1 MAAVKIIFVK
11 LSLCCTNTQL
21 TCTSV
26 YLVYLS
32 VSHNPL
38 CHSINQT
45 SSLQRLLQPHAVHSH
60 THTWH
65 VKTQTTGSHTN
76 SPTPTLINTH
86 TCMCIHTLTHKH
98 ARSYKSHESG
108 KFFPLSLFRLHFS
121 LTTHCDCMRHDPWEL
136 TTKTSKLV
144 PHTWKLF
151 IFNFFGSLTTF
162 GLCVA
167 REEVYCLATKR
178 LFLPLPS
185 IKF

>member
-1 MAAVKIIFVK
+1 MY
-11 LSLCCTNTQL
+11 LCLPCL
-21 TCTSV
+21 
-26 YLVYLS
+26 
-32 VSHNPL
+32 PL
-38 CHSINQT
+38 CFPQ
-45 SSLQRLLQPHAVHSH
+45 SSLPLHKSDLKLTAFALASRCAL
-60 THTWH
+60 THTPGMS
-65 VKTQTTGSHTN
+65 KPKPLDHT
-76 SPTPTLINTH
+76 PIHQHLH
-86 TCMCIHTLTHKH
+86 LYTCMCIHTLTHKH

>member
-11 LSLCCTNTQL
+11 LSRYCTNTHL

-60 THTWH
+60 THLACQNPNHWITH
-65 VKTQTTGSHTN
+65 QFTN
-76 SPTPTLINTH
+76 TYTYKQTH

-98 ARSYKSHESG
+98 VRSYKSHESG